1 MSDPPRGPGPD
12 DVPRSDPLWDD
23 ERLVLF
29 VIASGLLVMT
39 ASPTLQVLWLVALLL
54 VPLVPRW
61 LTAPHHGP
69 DGGGGGGGLRDRGGP
84 RPTRPSGVK

>member
-12 DVPRSDPLWDD
+12 DVLRPDPLWDD
-23 ERLVLF
+23 ERLVLL
-29 VIASGLLVMT
+29 VIASGPAVMT
-39 ASPTLQVLWLVALLL
+39 ASATLQVLWLVTLLL
-54 VPLVPRW
+54 APLVPRW
-61 LTAPHHGP
+61 LAAPHRGP